1 MVWAS
6 SWSTATCASDWLS
19 WGQRPL
25 SFQHLWAGHQLP
37 KSRHCCLTVSCSQRT
52 PHFRPSVCH
61 LKHSGSMV
69 FSSLT
74 ASFLF
79 LPHHLRSVSMNG
91 FLLLFSSSLCSKSP
105 DASNSSFFISIRI
118 STLFS
123 MATFLA
129 PVRHSFLGLPY
140 ARGSGVVPQF
150 FISSDPVSDCLL
162 GSLLFK
168 GVQRAFYLQMWGLWQ
183 PSWLRSLPFASS
195 VPLIPSLFLL
205 TV

>member
-1 MVWAS
+1 MRK
-6 SWSTATCASDWLS
+6 C
-19 WGQRPL
+19 
-25 SFQHLWAGHQLP
+25 
-37 KSRHCCLTVSCSQRT
+37 
-52 PHFRPSVCH
+52 
-61 LKHSGSMV
+61 
-69 FSSLT
+69 
-74 ASFLF
+74 ASFLKNET
-79 LPHHLRSVSMNG
+79 LPGKNQMLKVALDLKWYPSGYLDINFSIYNAMEKKKFHVGLYSLNIWVWLECP
-91 FLLLFSSSLCSKSP
+91 FLLFSSSLCSKSP

-140 ARGSGVVPQF
+140 AWGSGVVPQF